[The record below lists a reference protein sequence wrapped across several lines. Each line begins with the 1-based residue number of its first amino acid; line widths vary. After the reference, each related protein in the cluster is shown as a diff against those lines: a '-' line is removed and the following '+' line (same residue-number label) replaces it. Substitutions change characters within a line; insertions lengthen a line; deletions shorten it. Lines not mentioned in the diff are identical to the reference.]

1 MEMTPAVYPVI
12 LSGGTGT
19 RLWPLSRTLR
29 PKQLLQLTSEK
40 SMLQETVARVA
51 GEGFGPPTILCND
64 EHRFLIAEQL
74 RDMETTPRALVLE
87 PIGRNTAPAATVAA
101 LLLAEDDPQAVMIL
115 LPSDHRIGDVP
126 SFQRAVETAVAA
138 ARLGLLVTF
147 GIPASSPEVGYGYIH
162 RGEPVEEVPG
172 CFRIDRFIEKPDL
185 ATAQT
190 YVGNP
195 NYAWNSGMF
204 VFRVDVFIEEVRQFA
219 PDMLALCEQALAE
232 AVTDSDFLRLASAP
246 FSAITGE
253 SIDYA
258 VMEHT
263 RKGAIVPAE
272 MEWNDVGSWSALW
285 DISPHDP
292 AGNVIMGD
300 ALTLDASNC
309 YIRADGNLVAALGID
324 NLIVIATDDCVLVAA
339 KDRAQDVKKI
349 VEAVEQAGRSE
360 HYVHRR
366 VFRPWGWY
374 RLINAGDRFQVKEI
388 VVNPHQRLSCQ
399 MHHHRAEHWI
409 VVSGTALVTKGN
421 ESFYITEDQS
431 TYIPHATR
439 HSLENPGK
447 IPLRMIEVQSGGYLG
462 EDDIVRFDDIYGRA
476 PAISGK

>member
-1 MEMTPAVYPVI
+1 MASLVHPVI

-29 PKQLLQLTSEK
+29 PKQLLQLTSDR
-40 SMLQETVARVA
+40 SMLQETVDRVGA
-51 GEGFGPPTILCND
+51 DGFAPPTILCNE

-74 RDMETTPRALVLE
+74 RDMAIQPRALVLE

-101 LLLAEDDPQAVMIL
+101 LMLAKAEPQAVMLL
-115 LPSDHRIGDVP
+115 LPSDHQIGDVP
-126 SFQRAVETAVAA
+126 AFHAAVRTAVAA
-138 ARLGLLVTF
+138 ARQGSLVTF
-147 GIPASSPEVGYGYIH
+147 GIPASSPEVGYGYIR
-162 RGEPVEEVPG
+162 RGEPLDGVPG

-185 ATAQT
+185 ATAKT

-195 NYAWNSGMF
+195 DYAWNSGMF
-204 VFRVDVFIEEVRQFA
+204 VFRVDVFIDEVRRLA
-219 PDMLALCEQALAE
+219 PDLLALCERSLAD
-232 AVTDSDFLRLASAP
+232 AVTDSDFLRLAVEP
-246 FSAITGE
+246 FTAIKGE

-263 RKGAIVPAE
+263 QKGAIVPAE
-272 MEWNDVGSWSALW
+272 MAWNDVGSWSALW
-285 DISPHDP
+285 DISPHD
-292 AGNVIMGD
+292 ADGNVIMGE

-349 VEAVEQAGRSE
+349 VEAVEAAGRSE

-374 RLINAGDRFQVKEI
+374 RLINSGDRYQVKEI
-388 VVNPHQRLSCQ
+388 VVNPGQRLSQQ

-409 VVSGTALVTKGN
+409 VVSGTALVSKGN
-421 ESFYITEDQS
+421 ESFYITEDHS
-431 TYIPHATR
+431 TYIPHNTR

-447 IPLRMIEVQSGGYLG
+447 IPLRLIEVQSGAYLG

-476 PAISGK
+476 AAPAK

>member
-1 MEMTPAVYPVI
+1 MAPSVHPVI

-29 PKQLLQLTSEK
+29 PKQLLQLTSER
-40 SMLQETVARVA
+40 SMLQETVARVLGDEFA
-51 GEGFGPPTILCND
+51 LPTILCND

-74 RDMETTPRALVLE
+74 RDMDVQPRALILE

-101 LLLAEDDPQAVMIL
+101 LMLSKDDPEAVMLL

-126 SFQRAVETAVAA
+126 RFRAAVTTAVAA
-138 ARLGLLVTF
+138 ARQGALVTF
-147 GIPASSPEVGYGYIH
+147 GIPPSSPEVGYGYIR
-162 RGEPVEEVPG
+162 RGEPMDGAPG

-185 ATAQT
+185 ETAKT

-195 NYAWNSGMF
+195 EYAWNSGMF
-204 VFRVDVFIEEVRQFA
+204 VFRVDAFLAEVRRLA
-219 PDMLALCEQALAE
+219 PEMLALCEAALDE
-232 AVTDSDFLRLASAP
+232 AVVDADFLRLARGP
-246 FSAITGE
+246 FAAIENE

-263 RKGAIVPAE
+263 HKGAIVPAE

-285 DISPHDP
+285 DISPHDA
-292 AGNVIMGD
+292 AGNVIMGE

-309 YIRADGNLVAALGID
+309 YIRADGNLIAALGID

-349 VEAVEQAGRSE
+349 VEAVERAGRSE

-374 RLINAGDRFQVKEI
+374 RLINAGDRYQVKEI
-388 VVNPHQRLSCQ
+388 VVNPGHRLSCQ

-409 VVSGTALVTKGN
+409 VVCGTALVTKGN
-421 ESFYITEDQS
+421 ENFYITEDQS

-439 HSLENPGK
+439 HSLENPGR

-462 EDDIVRFDDIYGRA
+462 EDDIIRFDDIYGRA
-476 PAISGK
+476 PAIAGK

>member
-1 MEMTPAVYPVI
+1 MAPSVYPVI

-29 PKQLLQLTSEK
+29 PKQLLQLTSER
-40 SMLQETVARVA
+40 SMLQETVTRVS
-51 GEGFGPPTILCND
+51 GEDFAPPILLCND

-74 RDMETTPRALVLE
+74 RDLAVTPQALVLE
-87 PIGRNTAPAATVAA
+87 PVGRNTAPAATVAA
-101 LLLAEDDPQAVMIL
+101 LMLAKGDPEAVMLL
-115 LPSDHRIGDVP
+115 LPSDHKIDDVP
-126 SFQRAVETAVAA
+126 AFHGVVRTACAA
-138 ARLGLLVTF
+138 ARAGALVTF
-147 GIPASSPEVGYGYIH
+147 GIPPSGPEVGYGYIQ
-162 RGEPVEEVPG
+162 RGEPLTDVPG
-172 CFRIDRFIEKPDL
+172 CYRIERFIEKPDL
-185 ATAQT
+185 ETAKS

-195 NYAWNSGMF
+195 DYAWNSGMF
-204 VFRVDVFIEEVRQFA
+204 VFRVDAFLGEVERLAPEMVKLCRQA
-219 PDMLALCEQALAE
+219 IDQAT
-232 AVTDSDFLRLASAP
+232 VDSDFLRLARAP
-246 FSAITGE
+246 FAAISGE

-272 MEWNDVGSWSALW
+272 MKWNDVGSWSALW
-285 DISPHDP
+285 DISPHDGN
-292 AGNVIMGD
+292 GNVIMGD
-300 ALTLDASNC
+300 ALTLDATDC

-349 VEAVEQAGRSE
+349 VEAVEKAGRSE
-360 HYVHRR
+360 HYVHSR

-388 VVNPHQRLSCQ
+388 LVNPGHRLSSQ

-409 VVSGTALVTKGN
+409 VVSGTATVTKDN
-421 ESFYITEDQS
+421 ESFYLTEDES

-439 HSLENPGK
+439 HSLGNPGK
-447 IPLRMIEVQSGGYLG
+447 IALRMIEVQSGAYLG
-462 EDDIVRFDDIYGRA
+462 EDDIVRFDDRYGRA
-476 PAISGK
+476 PALNK

>member
-1 MEMTPAVYPVI
+1 
-12 LSGGTGT
+12 
-19 RLWPLSRTLR
+19 
-29 PKQLLQLTSEK
+29 
-40 SMLQETVARVA
+40 MLQETVARVGTDEFA
-51 GEGFGPPTILCND
+51 HPTILCND

-74 RDMETTPRALVLE
+74 RDMAVRPRALVLE

-101 LLLAEDDPQAVMIL
+101 LMLAKDEPQAVMLL

-126 SFQRAVETAVAA
+126 AFHAAVRTAVAA
-138 ARLGLLVTF
+138 ARQGSLVTF
-147 GIPASSPEVGYGYIH
+147 GIPASTPEVGYGYIR
-162 RGEPVEEVPG
+162 RGEPLEGVPG
-172 CFRIDRFIEKPDL
+172 CFQIDRFIEKPDL
-185 ATAQT
+185 ATAKT

-195 NYAWNSGMF
+195 DYAWNSGMF
-204 VFRVDVFIEEVRQFA
+204 VFRVDVFLDEVRRLT
-219 PDMLALCEQALAE
+219 PEMLALCERALEGAT
-232 AVTDSDFLRLASAP
+232 TDADFLRLAGEP
-246 FSAITGE
+246 FTEIKGE

-258 VMEHT
+258 LMEHT

-272 MEWNDVGSWSALW
+272 MAWNDVGSWSALW
-285 DISPHDP
+285 DISPHD
-292 AGNVIMGD
+292 ADGNVIMGE

-309 YIRADGNLVAALGID
+309 YIRADGNLIAALGID

-349 VEAVEQAGRSE
+349 VEAVEKAGRSE

-374 RLINAGDRFQVKEI
+374 RLINSGDRYQVKEI
-388 VVNPHQRLSCQ
+388 VVNPGERLSQQ

-409 VVSGTALVTKGN
+409 VVSGTALVSKGN
-421 ESFYITEDQS
+421 ESFYITEDHS
-431 TYIPHATR
+431 TYIPHNTR

-447 IPLRMIEVQSGGYLG
+447 IPLRLIEVQSGAYLG

-476 PAISGK
+476 AIPAK

>member
-1 MEMTPAVYPVI
+1 MASSVHPVI

-29 PKQLLQLTSEK
+29 PKQLLQLTSDK
-40 SMLQETVARVA
+40 SMLQETVDRVGA
-51 GEGFGPPTILCND
+51 DGFAPPTILCNE

-74 RDMETTPRALVLE
+74 RDLAVQPRALVLE

-101 LLLAEDDPQAVMIL
+101 LMLAKAEPQAVMLL
-115 LPSDHRIGDVP
+115 LPSDHQIGDVP
-126 SFQRAVETAVAA
+126 AFHGAVRTAVAA
-138 ARLGLLVTF
+138 ARQGALVTF
-147 GIPASSPEVGYGYIH
+147 GIPASSPEVGYGYIR
-162 RGEPVEEVPG
+162 RGEPLDGVPG

-185 ATAQT
+185 ATAKT

-195 NYAWNSGMF
+195 DYAWNSGMF
-204 VFRVDVFIEEVRQFA
+204 VFRVDVFIDEVRRLA
-219 PDMLALCEQALAE
+219 PEMLALCERALAD
-232 AVTDSDFLRLASAP
+232 AVTDSDFLRLAAEP
-246 FSAITGE
+246 FTAIKGE

-263 RKGAIVPAE
+263 QKGAIVPAE
-272 MEWNDVGSWSALW
+272 MAWNDVGSWSALW
-285 DISPHDP
+285 DISPHD
-292 AGNVIMGD
+292 ADGNVVMGE

-324 NLIVIATDDCVLVAA
+324 NLIVVATDDCVLVAA

-349 VEAVEQAGRSE
+349 VEAVEAAGRSE

-374 RLINAGDRFQVKEI
+374 RLINSGDRYQVKEI
-388 VVNPHQRLSCQ
+388 VVNPGQRLSQQ

-409 VVSGTALVTKGN
+409 VVSGTALVSKGN
-421 ESFYITEDQS
+421 ENFYITEDHS
-431 TYIPHATR
+431 TYIPHNTR

-447 IPLRMIEVQSGGYLG
+447 IPLRLIEVQSGAYLG
-462 EDDIVRFDDIYGRA
+462 EDDIVRFEDIYGRA
-476 PAISGK
+476 AAPAK

>member
-1 MEMTPAVYPVI
+1 MTPAVHPVI

-29 PKQLLQLTSEK
+29 PKQLLQLTSER
-40 SMLQETVARVA
+40 SMLQETVARVCGDWFA
-51 GEGFGPPTILCND
+51 PPTILCND

-74 RDMETTPRALVLE
+74 RDLDCQPRALVLE

-101 LLLAEDDPQAVMIL
+101 LLLAETDPQAVMLL

-126 SFQRAVETAVAA
+126 SFHQAVRTAVAA
-138 ARLGLLVTF
+138 AEQGALVTF
-147 GIPASSPEVGYGYIH
+147 GIPASSPEIGYGYIR
-162 RGEPVEEVPG
+162 RGQPVDGVPG

-185 ATAQT
+185 ETART

-195 NYAWNSGMF
+195 DYAWNSGMF
-204 VFRVDVFIEEVRQFA
+204 VFRVDAFIDEVRRLA
-219 PDMLALCEQALAE
+219 PDMLKLCKAALAE
-232 AVTDSDFLRLASAP
+232 AVADSDFLRLASGP
-246 FSAITGE
+246 FTAIEGE

-263 RKGAIVPAE
+263 QKGAIVPAE

-285 DISPHDP
+285 DISAHDA

-300 ALTLDASNC
+300 ALSLDATNC

-349 VEAVEQAGRSE
+349 VEAVERAGRSE

-388 VVNPHQRLSCQ
+388 LVNPGQRLSCQ
-399 MHHHRAEHWI
+399 MHHHRAEHWV
-409 VVSGTALVTKGN
+409 VVSGTALVNKGN
-421 ESFYITEDQS
+421 ENFYLTEDQS

-447 IPLRMIEVQSGGYLG
+447 IALRMIEVQSGGYLG

-476 PAISGK
+476 PAIAGK

>member
-1 MEMTPAVYPVI
+1 MASLVHPVI

-29 PKQLLQLTSEK
+29 PKQLLQLTSDR
-40 SMLQETVARVA
+40 SMLQETVDRVGA
-51 GEGFGPPTILCND
+51 DGFAPPTILCNE

-74 RDMETTPRALVLE
+74 RDMAVQPRALVLE

-101 LLLAEDDPQAVMIL
+101 LMLAKAEPQAVMLL
-115 LPSDHRIGDVP
+115 LPSDHQIGDVP
-126 SFQRAVETAVAA
+126 AFHAAVRTAVAA
-138 ARLGLLVTF
+138 ARQGSLVTF
-147 GIPASSPEVGYGYIH
+147 GIPASSPEVGYGYIR
-162 RGEPVEEVPG
+162 RGEPLDGVPG

-185 ATAQT
+185 ATAKT

-195 NYAWNSGMF
+195 DYAWNSGMF
-204 VFRVDVFIEEVRQFA
+204 VFRVDVFIDEVRRLA
-219 PDMLALCEQALAE
+219 PQMLALCERSLAD
-232 AVTDSDFLRLASAP
+232 AVTDSDFLRLAAEP
-246 FSAITGE
+246 FTAIRGE

-263 RKGAIVPAE
+263 QKGAIVPAE
-272 MEWNDVGSWSALW
+272 MAWNDVGSWSALW
-285 DISPHDP
+285 DISPHD
-292 AGNVIMGD
+292 ADGNVIMGE

-324 NLIVIATDDCVLVAA
+324 NLIVVATDDCVLVAA

-349 VEAVEQAGRSE
+349 VEAVEAAGRSE

-374 RLINAGDRFQVKEI
+374 RLINSGDRYQVKEI
-388 VVNPHQRLSCQ
+388 VVNPGQRLSRQ

-409 VVSGTALVTKGN
+409 VVSGTALVSKGN
-421 ESFYITEDQS
+421 ENFYITEDHS
-431 TYIPHATR
+431 TYIPHNTR

-447 IPLRMIEVQSGGYLG
+447 IPLRLIEVQSGAYLG

-476 PAISGK
+476 AAPAK